1 MVINIINTSRIT
13 KSLGVHNQ
21 LMRQIMKLSYL
32 SAALLFAAPLLQ
44 AKGLDLDLSK
54 TMPSIEK
61 LYLDLHQSPELSYSE
76 KNTGKKIAAKL
87 SNLGFEVTDNVGGY
101 GVVGIYKNG
110 NGPTVMIRTD
120 TDGLPI
126 TEQTNKPYAST
137 VKVIDEHGA
146 NVGVMH
152 GCGHDIHMSSFIG
165 TAEQLIA
172 HKSKW
177 KGTLM
182 MVAQPAEEV
191 GGGAKAMLSEG
202 LFSKYAKPD
211 HIIAL
216 HVSASVPAGK
226 VTMKNEYTMASVDS
240 VDINIKGKG
249 GHGAYPHTTID
260 PVVIA
265 ARTVLALQTITSR
278 ELSPLEPS
286 VITVG
291 SIHGGSKHNVI
302 SDEVKL
308 QLTLRSY
315 NPDVRNAQIAA
326 IKRITRGIAQSAGLE
341 ESDYPAVVVHED
353 ESIPSTYNN
362 PAQTNIVRGAI
373 KNAIGDTNVL
383 ETQAVMA
390 GEDFGLYGRT
400 DENIP
405 ITLFWLGGVNQQ
417 QYAKAIKNNET
428 LPSLH
433 SSKFAPD
440 YKVALPT
447 GIKAMSNAA
456 VALFNK
462 SE

>member
-1 MVINIINTSRIT
+1 
-13 KSLGVHNQ
+13 
-21 LMRQIMKLSYL
+21 MKLTYL
-32 SAALLFAAPLLQ
+32 SAILLLASPLVQ
-44 AKGLDLDLSK
+44 ANGLDLNLSK
-54 TMPSIEK
+54 AMPAIEK
-61 LYLDLHQSPELSYSE
+61 FYLDLHQSPELSYHE
-76 KNTGKKIAAKL
+76 QKTGKKIADRL
-87 SNLGFEVTDNVGGY
+87 TQLGFKVTSNVGGF

-110 NGPTVMIRTD
+110 EGPTVMIRTD

-126 TEQTNKPYAST
+126 IEQTGKSYASK

-146 NVGVMH
+146 KVGVMH

-172 HKSKW
+172 HKKQW
-177 KGTLM
+177 QGTLM

-226 VTMKNEYTMASVDS
+226 VSMKNEYTMASVDS
-240 VDINIKGKG
+240 VDITIKGKG

-315 NPDVRNAQIAA
+315 NPDVRSAQIAA
-326 IKRITRGIAQSAGLE
+326 IKRITAGIAQSAGLN
-341 ESDYPAVVVHED
+341 ESNYPVIYVHED

-362 PAQTNIVRGAI
+362 PAQTDIVRNSI
-373 KNAIGDTNVL
+373 SSAIGDTNVL

-405 ITLFWLGGVNQQ
+405 ITLFWLGGVNQA
-417 QYAKAIKNNET
+417 QYADSIKTGEV

-440 YKVALPT
+440 YKVAIPT

-462 SE
+462 

>member
-1 MVINIINTSRIT
+1 
-13 KSLGVHNQ
+13 
-21 LMRQIMKLSYL
+21 MKLTYL
-32 SAALLFAAPLLQ
+32 SAILLLASPLVQ
-44 AKGLDLDLSK
+44 ANGLDLNLSK
-54 TMPSIEK
+54 AMPAIEK
-61 LYLDLHQSPELSYSE
+61 FYLDLHQSPELSYHE
-76 KNTGKKIAAKL
+76 QKTGKKIADRL
-87 SNLGFEVTDNVGGY
+87 TQLGFKVTSNVGGF

-110 NGPTVMIRTD
+110 EGPTVMIRTD

-126 TEQTNKPYAST
+126 IEQTGKSYASK

-146 NVGVMH
+146 KVGVMH

-172 HKSKW
+172 HKKQW
-177 KGTLM
+177 QGTLM

-202 LFSKYAKPD
+202 LFSKFAKPD

-226 VTMKNEYTMASVDS
+226 VSMKNEYTMASVDS
-240 VDINIKGKG
+240 VDITIIGKG

-315 NPDVRNAQIAA
+315 NPDVRSAQIAA
-326 IKRITRGIAQSAGLE
+326 IKRITAGIAQSAGLD
-341 ESDYPAVVVHED
+341 ESNYPVVYVHED

-362 PAQTNIVRGAI
+362 PAQTDIVRNSIAS
-373 KNAIGDTNVL
+373 AIGDTNVL

-405 ITLFWLGGVNQQ
+405 ITLFWLGGVNQA
-417 QYAKAIKNNET
+417 QYADSIKTGEV

-440 YKVALPT
+440 YKVAIPT

-462 SE
+462 

>member
-1 MVINIINTSRIT
+1 
-13 KSLGVHNQ
+13 
-21 LMRQIMKLSYL
+21 MKLSAI
-32 SAALLFAAPLLQ
+32 SAALLLLSPFAQ
-44 AKGLDLDLSK
+44 ATTLDLNLQK
-54 TMPSIEK
+54 TMPEIEK
-61 LYLDLHQSPELSYSE
+61 LYLDLHQSPELSYHE
-76 KNTGKKIAAKL
+76 KQTGQKLAKKLKQ
-87 SNLGFEVTDNVGGY
+87 LGFTVTDNVGGF

-110 NGPTVMIRTD
+110 DGPTVMIRTD

-126 TEQTNKPYAST
+126 VEQTGKPYASKVT
-137 VKVIDEHGA
+137 VTNDAGA
-146 NVGVMH
+146 TVGVMH

-165 TAEQLIA
+165 TAQQLMT
-172 HKSKW
+172 HKDQW
-177 KGTLM
+177 QGTLM

-191 GGGAKAMLSEG
+191 GGGAKAMLKEG
-202 LFSKYAKPD
+202 LFTKYPTPD
-211 HIIAL
+211 HVIGL

-226 VTMKNEYTMASVDS
+226 VSMKTEYTMASVDS
-240 VDINIKGKG
+240 VDITVKGKG

-265 ARTVLALQTITSR
+265 SRIVLALQTITSR

-315 NPDVRNAQIAA
+315 NPEVRLQQIAA
-326 IKRITRGIAQSAGLE
+326 IKRISKGIALSAGLD
-341 ESDYPAVVVHED
+341 ESLAPEVYVHED

-362 PAQTNIVRGAI
+362 PAQTNVVRSAI
-373 KNAIGDTNVL
+373 ANAIGEDNVL
-383 ETQAVMA
+383 ETEAVMA

-400 DENIP
+400 EQHVP
-405 ITLFWLGGVNQQ
+405 ITLFWLGGVEPS
-417 QYAKAIKNNET
+417 QYDAAMQSGAT

-440 YKVALPT
+440 YKKALPT
-447 GIKAMSNAA
+447 GITAMSNAA

-462 SE
+462 K

>member
-1 MVINIINTSRIT
+1 
-13 KSLGVHNQ
+13 
-21 LMRQIMKLSYL
+21 MKLTYL
-32 SAALLFAAPLLQ
+32 SAILLLASPLVQ
-44 AKGLDLDLSK
+44 ANRLDLNLSK
-54 TMPSIEK
+54 AMPAIEK
-61 LYLDLHQSPELSYSE
+61 FYLDLHQSPELSYHE
-76 KNTGKKIAAKL
+76 QKTGKKIADRL
-87 SNLGFEVTDNVGGY
+87 TQLGFKVTSNVGGF

-110 NGPTVMIRTD
+110 EGPTVMIRTD

-126 TEQTNKPYAST
+126 IEQTGKSYASK

-146 NVGVMH
+146 KVGVMH

-172 HKSKW
+172 HKKQW
-177 KGTLM
+177 QGTLM

-202 LFSKYAKPD
+202 LFSKFAKPD

-226 VTMKNEYTMASVDS
+226 VSMKNEYTMASVDS
-240 VDINIKGKG
+240 VDITIKGKG

-315 NPDVRNAQIAA
+315 NPDVRSAQIAA
-326 IKRITRGIAQSAGLE
+326 IKRITAGIAQSAGLD
-341 ESDYPAVVVHED
+341 ESNYPVVYVHED

-362 PAQTNIVRGAI
+362 PAQTDIVRNSIAS
-373 KNAIGDTNVL
+373 AIGDTNVL

-405 ITLFWLGGVNQQ
+405 ITLFWLGGVNQA
-417 QYAKAIKNNET
+417 QYADSIKTAEV

-440 YKVALPT
+440 YKVAIPT

-462 SE
+462 

>member
-1 MVINIINTSRIT
+1 
-13 KSLGVHNQ
+13 
-21 LMRQIMKLSYL
+21 MKFHKVY
-32 SAALLFAAPLLQ
+32 AALLFISPLTGATTLE
-44 AKGLDLDLSK
+44 LDLDK
-54 TMPSIEK
+54 TMPAIEK
-61 LYLDLHQSPELSYSE
+61 LYLDLHQSPELSYHE
-76 KNTGKKIAAKL
+76 KQTGLKITNKL
-87 SNLGFEVTDNVGGY
+87 KQLGFKVTNNVGGF
-101 GVVGIYKNG
+101 GVVGVYENG

-126 TEQTNKPYAST
+126 TEQTGKSYASKIT
-137 VKVIDEHGA
+137 VVNDGGA

-165 TAEQLIA
+165 TAQQLVM
-172 HKSKW
+172 HKESW
-177 KGTLM
+177 QGTLM

-191 GGGAKAMLSEG
+191 GGGAKAMLKEG
-202 LFSKYAKPD
+202 LFSKFPTPD
-211 HIIAL
+211 HVIAL

-226 VTMKNEYTMASVDS
+226 VSMKNEYTMASVDS
-240 VDINIKGKG
+240 VDITVKGKG

-265 ARTVLALQTITSR
+265 SRIVLALQTITSR

-302 SDEVKL
+302 SDQVKL

-315 NPDVRNAQIAA
+315 NPEVRLQQIAA
-326 IKRITRGIAQSAGLE
+326 IKRISQGIALSAGLDK
-341 ESDYPAVVVHED
+341 SLMPQVYVHED

-362 PAQTNIVRGAI
+362 PEQTNIVR
-373 KNAIGDTNVL
+373 NAISSAIGKGNVL
-383 ETQAVMA
+383 ETEAVMA

-400 DENIP
+400 EQNIP
-405 ITLFWLGGVNQQ
+405 ITLFWLGGVEQA
-417 QYAKAIKNNET
+417 QYAAAQKSGET

-456 VALFNK
+456 VALFNN
-462 SE
+462 

>member
-1 MVINIINTSRIT
+1 
-13 KSLGVHNQ
+13 
-21 LMRQIMKLSYL
+21 MKLTYL
-32 SAALLFAAPLLQ
+32 SAILLLASPLVQ
-44 AKGLDLDLSK
+44 ANGLDLNLSK
-54 TMPSIEK
+54 AMPAIEK
-61 LYLDLHQSPELSYSE
+61 FYLDLHQSPELSYHE
-76 KNTGKKIAAKL
+76 QKTGKKIADRL
-87 SNLGFEVTDNVGGY
+87 TQLGFKVTSNVGGF

-110 NGPTVMIRTD
+110 EGPTVMIRTD

-126 TEQTNKPYAST
+126 IEQTGKSYASK

-146 NVGVMH
+146 KVGVMH

-172 HKSKW
+172 HKKQW
-177 KGTLM
+177 QGTLM

-226 VTMKNEYTMASVDS
+226 VSMKNEYTMASVDS
-240 VDINIKGKG
+240 IDITIKGKG

-315 NPDVRNAQIAA
+315 NPDVRSAQIAA
-326 IKRITRGIAQSAGLE
+326 IKRITAGIAQSAGLN
-341 ESDYPAVVVHED
+341 ESNYPVIYVHED

-362 PAQTNIVRGAI
+362 PAQTDIVRNSIAS
-373 KNAIGDTNVL
+373 AIGDTNVL

-405 ITLFWLGGVNQQ
+405 ITLFWLGGVNQA
-417 QYAKAIKNNET
+417 QYADSIKTGEV

-440 YKVALPT
+440 YKVAIPT

-462 SE
+462 

>member
-1 MVINIINTSRIT
+1 
-13 KSLGVHNQ
+13 
-21 LMRQIMKLSYL
+21 MKLTYL
-32 SAALLFAAPLLQ
+32 SAILLLASPLVQ
-44 AKGLDLDLSK
+44 ANGLDLNLSK
-54 TMPSIEK
+54 AMPAIEK
-61 LYLDLHQSPELSYSE
+61 FYLDLHQSPELSYHE
-76 KNTGKKIAAKL
+76 QKTGKKIADRL
-87 SNLGFEVTDNVGGY
+87 TQLGFKVTSNVGGF

-110 NGPTVMIRTD
+110 EGPTVMIRTD

-126 TEQTNKPYAST
+126 IEQTGKSYASK

-146 NVGVMH
+146 KVGVMH

-172 HKSKW
+172 HKKQW
-177 KGTLM
+177 QGTLM

-226 VTMKNEYTMASVDS
+226 VSMKNEYTMASVDS
-240 VDINIKGKG
+240 VDITIKGKG

-315 NPDVRNAQIAA
+315 NPDVRSAQIAA
-326 IKRITRGIAQSAGLE
+326 IKRITAGIAQSAGLN
-341 ESDYPAVVVHED
+341 ESNYPVIYVHED

-362 PAQTNIVRGAI
+362 PAQTDIVRNSIAS
-373 KNAIGDTNVL
+373 AIGDTNVL

-405 ITLFWLGGVNQQ
+405 ITLFWLGGVNQA
-417 QYAKAIKNNET
+417 QYADSIKTAEV

-440 YKVALPT
+440 YKVAIPT

-462 SE
+462 

>member
-1 MVINIINTSRIT
+1 
-13 KSLGVHNQ
+13 
-21 LMRQIMKLSYL
+21 MKLTYL
-32 SAALLFAAPLLQ
+32 SAILLLASPLVQ
-44 AKGLDLDLSK
+44 ANGLDLNLSK
-54 TMPSIEK
+54 AMPAIEK
-61 LYLDLHQSPELSYSE
+61 FYLDLHQSPELSYHE
-76 KNTGKKIAAKL
+76 QKTGKKIADRL
-87 SNLGFEVTDNVGGY
+87 TQLGFKVTSNVGGF

-110 NGPTVMIRTD
+110 EGPTVMIRTD

-126 TEQTNKPYAST
+126 IEQTGKSYASK

-146 NVGVMH
+146 KVGVMH

-172 HKSKW
+172 HKKQW
-177 KGTLM
+177 QGTLM

-226 VTMKNEYTMASVDS
+226 VSMKNEYTMASVDS
-240 VDINIKGKG
+240 VDITIKGKG

-315 NPDVRNAQIAA
+315 NPDVRSAQIAA
-326 IKRITRGIAQSAGLE
+326 IKRITAGIAQSAGLN
-341 ESDYPAVVVHED
+341 ESNYPVIYVHED

-362 PAQTNIVRGAI
+362 PAQTDIVRNSIAS
-373 KNAIGDTNVL
+373 AIGDTNVL

-390 GEDFGLYGRT
+390 GEDCGLYGRS

-405 ITLFWLGGVNQQ
+405 ITLFWLGGVNQA
-417 QYAKAIKNNET
+417 QYADSIKTGEV

-440 YKVALPT
+440 YKVAIPT

-462 SE
+462 

>member
-1 MVINIINTSRIT
+1 
-13 KSLGVHNQ
+13 
-21 LMRQIMKLSYL
+21 MKLTYL
-32 SAALLFAAPLLQ
+32 SAILLLASPLVQ
-44 AKGLDLDLSK
+44 ANGLDLNLSK
-54 TMPSIEK
+54 AMPAIEK
-61 LYLDLHQSPELSYSE
+61 FYLDLHQSPELSYHE
-76 KNTGKKIAAKL
+76 QKTGKKIADRL
-87 SNLGFEVTDNVGGY
+87 TQLGFKVTSNVGGF

-110 NGPTVMIRTD
+110 EGPTVMIRTD

-126 TEQTNKPYAST
+126 IEQTGKSYASK

-146 NVGVMH
+146 KVGVMH

-172 HKSKW
+172 HKKQW
-177 KGTLM
+177 QGTLM

-226 VTMKNEYTMASVDS
+226 VSMKNEYTMASVDS
-240 VDINIKGKG
+240 VDITIKGKG

-315 NPDVRNAQIAA
+315 NPDVRSAQIAA
-326 IKRITRGIAQSAGLE
+326 IKRITAGIAQSAGLN
-341 ESDYPAVVVHED
+341 ESNYPVIYVHED

-362 PAQTNIVRGAI
+362 PAQTDIVRNSIAS
-373 KNAIGDTNVL
+373 AIGDTNVL

-405 ITLFWLGGVNQQ
+405 ITLFWLGGVNQA
-417 QYAKAIKNNET
+417 QYADSIKTGEV

-440 YKVALPT
+440 YKVAIPT

-462 SE
+462 

>member
-1 MVINIINTSRIT
+1 
-13 KSLGVHNQ
+13 
-21 LMRQIMKLSYL
+21 MKLTYL
-32 SAALLFAAPLLQ
+32 SAILLLASPLVQ
-44 AKGLDLDLSK
+44 ANGLDLNLSK
-54 TMPSIEK
+54 AMPAIEK
-61 LYLDLHQSPELSYSE
+61 FYLDLHQSPELSYHE
-76 KNTGKKIAAKL
+76 QETGKKIADRL
-87 SNLGFEVTDNVGGY
+87 TQLGFKVTSNVGGF

-110 NGPTVMIRTD
+110 EGPTVMIRTD

-126 TEQTNKPYAST
+126 IEQTGKSYASK
-137 VKVIDEHGA
+137 VKVTDEHGA
-146 NVGVMH
+146 KVGVMH

-165 TAEQLIA
+165 TSEQLIT
-172 HKSKW
+172 HKKQW
-177 KGTLM
+177 QGTLM

-226 VTMKNEYTMASVDS
+226 VSMKNEYTMASVDS
-240 VDINIKGKG
+240 VDITIKGKG

-265 ARTVLALQTITSR
+265 SRTVLALQTITSR

-315 NPDVRNAQIAA
+315 NPDVRSAQIAA
-326 IKRITRGIAQSAGLE
+326 IKRITAGIAQSAGLD
-341 ESDYPAVVVHED
+341 ESNYPVVYVHED

-362 PAQTNIVRGAI
+362 PAQTDIVRNSIAS
-373 KNAIGDTNVL
+373 AIGDTNVL

-400 DENIP
+400 NENIP
-405 ITLFWLGGVNQQ
+405 ITLFWLGGVNQA
-417 QYAKAIKNNET
+417 QYADSIKTGEV

-440 YKVALPT
+440 YKVAIPT

-462 SE
+462 

>member
-1 MVINIINTSRIT
+1 
-13 KSLGVHNQ
+13 
-21 LMRQIMKLSYL
+21 MKLTYL
-32 SAALLFAAPLLQ
+32 SAILLLASPLVQ
-44 AKGLDLDLSK
+44 ANGLDLNLSK
-54 TMPSIEK
+54 AMPAIEK
-61 LYLDLHQSPELSYSE
+61 FYLDLHQSPELSYHE
-76 KNTGKKIAAKL
+76 QKTGKKIADRL
-87 SNLGFEVTDNVGGY
+87 TQLGFKVTSNVGGF

-110 NGPTVMIRTD
+110 EGPTVMIRTD

-126 TEQTNKPYAST
+126 IEQTGKSYASK
-137 VKVIDEHGA
+137 VKVIDEHGVK
-146 NVGVMH
+146 VGVMH

-172 HKSKW
+172 HKKQW
-177 KGTLM
+177 QGTLM

-226 VTMKNEYTMASVDS
+226 VSMKNEYTMASVDS
-240 VDINIKGKG
+240 VDITIKGKG

-315 NPDVRNAQIAA
+315 NPDVRSAQIAA
-326 IKRITRGIAQSAGLE
+326 IKRITAGIAQSAGLN
-341 ESDYPAVVVHED
+341 ESNYPVIYVHED

-362 PAQTNIVRGAI
+362 PAQTDIVRNSIAS
-373 KNAIGDTNVL
+373 AIGDTNVL

-405 ITLFWLGGVNQQ
+405 ITLFWLGGVNQA
-417 QYAKAIKNNET
+417 QYADSIKTGEV

-440 YKVALPT
+440 YKVAIPT

-462 SE
+462 

>member
-1 MVINIINTSRIT
+1 
-13 KSLGVHNQ
+13 
-21 LMRQIMKLSYL
+21 MKLTYL
-32 SAALLFAAPLLQ
+32 SAILLLASPLVQ
-44 AKGLDLDLSK
+44 ANGLDLNLSK
-54 TMPSIEK
+54 TMPAIEK
-61 LYLDLHQSPELSYSE
+61 FYLDLHQSPELSYHE
-76 KNTGKKIAAKL
+76 QETGNKIADKL
-87 SNLGFEVTDNVGGY
+87 TQLGFKVTSNVGGF

-126 TEQTNKPYAST
+126 IEQTGKSYASK

-146 NVGVMH
+146 KVGVMH

-165 TAEQLIA
+165 TAEQLIV
-172 HKSKW
+172 HKDQW

-191 GGGAKAMLSEG
+191 GGGAKAMLGEG
-202 LFSKYAKPD
+202 LFSKYEKPD

-226 VTMKNEYTMASVDS
+226 VSMKNEYTMASVDS
-240 VDINIKGKG
+240 VDITIKGKG

-260 PVVIA
+260 PVIIA

-315 NPDVRNAQIAA
+315 NPNVRSAQIAA
-326 IKRITRGIAQSAGLE
+326 IKRITAGIAQSAGLN
-341 ESDYPAVVVHED
+341 ESNYPVVYVHED

-362 PAQTNIVRGAI
+362 PAQTDIVRNSIAS
-373 KNAIGDTNVL
+373 AIGDTNVL

-405 ITLFWLGGVNQQ
+405 ITLFWLGGVNQA
-417 QYAKAIKNNET
+417 QYADSIKTGEVP
-428 LPSLH
+428 PSLH

-440 YKVALPT
+440 YKVAIPT

-462 SE
+462 

>member
-1 MVINIINTSRIT
+1 
-13 KSLGVHNQ
+13 
-21 LMRQIMKLSYL
+21 MKLTYL
-32 SAALLFAAPLLQ
+32 SAILLLASPLVQ
-44 AKGLDLDLSK
+44 ANGLDLNLSK
-54 TMPSIEK
+54 AMPAIEK
-61 LYLDLHQSPELSYSE
+61 FYLDLHQSPELSYHE
-76 KNTGKKIAAKL
+76 QKTGKKIADRL
-87 SNLGFEVTDNVGGY
+87 TQLGFKVTSNVGGF

-110 NGPTVMIRTD
+110 EGPTVMIRTD

-126 TEQTNKPYAST
+126 IEQTGKSYASK

-146 NVGVMH
+146 KVGVMH

-172 HKSKW
+172 HKKQW
-177 KGTLM
+177 QGTLM

-202 LFSKYAKPD
+202 LFSKFAKPD

-226 VTMKNEYTMASVDS
+226 VSMKNEYTMASVDS
-240 VDINIKGKG
+240 VDITIKGKG

-315 NPDVRNAQIAA
+315 NPDVRSAQIAA
-326 IKRITRGIAQSAGLE
+326 IKRITAGIAQSAGLN
-341 ESDYPAVVVHED
+341 ESNYPVIYVHED

-362 PAQTNIVRGAI
+362 PAQTDIVRNSIAS
-373 KNAIGDTNVL
+373 AIGDTNVL

-405 ITLFWLGGVNQQ
+405 ITLFWLGGVNQA
-417 QYAKAIKNNET
+417 QYADSIKTGEV

-440 YKVALPT
+440 YKVAIPT

-462 SE
+462 

>member
-1 MVINIINTSRIT
+1 
-13 KSLGVHNQ
+13 
-21 LMRQIMKLSYL
+21 MKLTYL
-32 SAALLFAAPLLQ
+32 SAILLLASPLVQ
-44 AKGLDLDLSK
+44 ANGLDLNLSK
-54 TMPSIEK
+54 AMPAIEK
-61 LYLDLHQSPELSYSE
+61 FYLDLHQSPELSYHE
-76 KNTGKKIAAKL
+76 QKTGKKVADRL
-87 SNLGFEVTDNVGGY
+87 TQLGFKVTSNVGGF

-110 NGPTVMIRTD
+110 EGSTVMIRTD

-126 TEQTNKPYAST
+126 IEQTGKSYASK

-146 NVGVMH
+146 KVGVMH

-172 HKSKW
+172 HKKQW
-177 KGTLM
+177 QGTLM

-226 VTMKNEYTMASVDS
+226 VSMKNEYTMASVDS
-240 VDINIKGKG
+240 VDITIKGKG

-315 NPDVRNAQIAA
+315 NPDVRSAQIAA
-326 IKRITRGIAQSAGLE
+326 IKRITAGIAQSAGLN
-341 ESDYPAVVVHED
+341 ESNYPVIYVHED

-362 PAQTNIVRGAI
+362 PAQTDIVRNSIAS
-373 KNAIGDTNVL
+373 AIGDTNVL

-405 ITLFWLGGVNQQ
+405 ITLFWLGGVNQA
-417 QYAKAIKNNET
+417 QYADSIKTGEV

-440 YKVALPT
+440 YKVAIPT

-462 SE
+462 

>member
-1 MVINIINTSRIT
+1 
-13 KSLGVHNQ
+13 
-21 LMRQIMKLSYL
+21 MKLTYL
-32 SAALLFAAPLLQ
+32 SAILLLASPFVQ
-44 AKGLDLDLSK
+44 ANGLDLNLSK
-54 TMPSIEK
+54 TMPAIEK
-61 LYLDLHQSPELSYSE
+61 FYLDLHQSPELSYHE
-76 KNTGKKIAAKL
+76 QETGNKIADKL
-87 SNLGFEVTDNVGGY
+87 TQLGFKVTSNVGGF

-110 NGPTVMIRTD
+110 EGPTVMIRTD

-126 TEQTNKPYAST
+126 IEQTGKSYASK

-146 NVGVMH
+146 KVGVMH

-165 TAEQLIA
+165 TAEQLIV
-172 HKSKW
+172 HKNQW

-226 VTMKNEYTMASVDS
+226 VSMKNEYTMASVDS
-240 VDINIKGKG
+240 VDITIEGKG

-315 NPDVRNAQIAA
+315 NPNVRSAQIAA
-326 IKRITRGIAQSAGLE
+326 IKRITAGIAQSAGLN
-341 ESDYPAVVVHED
+341 ESNYPVVYVHED

-362 PAQTNIVRGAI
+362 PAQTDIVRNSIAS
-373 KNAIGDTNVL
+373 AIGDTNVL

-405 ITLFWLGGVNQQ
+405 ITLFWLGGVNQA
-417 QYAKAIKNNET
+417 QYADSIKTGEV

-440 YKVALPT
+440 YKVAIPT

-462 SE
+462 

>member
-1 MVINIINTSRIT
+1 
-13 KSLGVHNQ
+13 
-21 LMRQIMKLSYL
+21 MKLTYL
-32 SAALLFAAPLLQ
+32 SAILLLASPLVQ
-44 AKGLDLDLSK
+44 ANGLDLNLSK
-54 TMPSIEK
+54 AMPAIEK
-61 LYLDLHQSPELSYSE
+61 FYLDLHQSPELSYHE
-76 KNTGKKIAAKL
+76 QKTGKKIADRL
-87 SNLGFEVTDNVGGY
+87 TQLGFKVTSNVGGF

-110 NGPTVMIRTD
+110 EGPTVMIRTD

-126 TEQTNKPYAST
+126 IEQTGKSYASK

-146 NVGVMH
+146 KAGVMH

-172 HKSKW
+172 HKKQW
-177 KGTLM
+177 QGTLM

-202 LFSKYAKPD
+202 LFSKFAKPD

-226 VTMKNEYTMASVDS
+226 VSMKNEYTMASVDS
-240 VDINIKGKG
+240 VDITIKGKG

-315 NPDVRNAQIAA
+315 NPDVRSAQIAA
-326 IKRITRGIAQSAGLE
+326 IKRITAGIAQSAGLN
-341 ESDYPAVVVHED
+341 ESNYPVIYVHED

-362 PAQTNIVRGAI
+362 PAQTDIVRNSIAS
-373 KNAIGDTNVL
+373 AIGDTNVL

-405 ITLFWLGGVNQQ
+405 ITLFWLGGVNQA
-417 QYAKAIKNNET
+417 QYADSIKTGEV

-440 YKVALPT
+440 YKVAIPT

-462 SE
+462 

>member
-1 MVINIINTSRIT
+1 
-13 KSLGVHNQ
+13 
-21 LMRQIMKLSYL
+21 MKLTYL
-32 SAALLFAAPLLQ
+32 SAILLLASPLVQ
-44 AKGLDLDLSK
+44 ANGLDLNLSK
-54 TMPSIEK
+54 AMPAIEK
-61 LYLDLHQSPELSYSE
+61 FYLDLHQSPELSYHE
-76 KNTGKKIAAKL
+76 QKTGKKIADRL
-87 SNLGFEVTDNVGGY
+87 TQLGFKVTSNVGGF

-110 NGPTVMIRTD
+110 EGPTVMIRTD

-126 TEQTNKPYAST
+126 IEQTGKSYASK

-146 NVGVMH
+146 KVGVMH

-172 HKSKW
+172 HKKQW
-177 KGTLM
+177 QGTLM

-226 VTMKNEYTMASVDS
+226 VSMKNEYTMASVDS
-240 VDINIKGKG
+240 VDITIKGKG

-315 NPDVRNAQIAA
+315 NPNVRSAQIAA
-326 IKRITRGIAQSAGLE
+326 IKRITTGIAQSAGLD
-341 ESDYPAVVVHED
+341 ESNYPVVYVHED

-362 PAQTNIVRGAI
+362 PAQTDIVRNSIAS
-373 KNAIGDTNVL
+373 AIGDTNVL

-405 ITLFWLGGVNQQ
+405 ITLFWLGGVNQA
-417 QYAKAIKNNET
+417 QYADSIKTGEV

-440 YKVALPT
+440 YKVAIPT

-462 SE
+462 

>member
-1 MVINIINTSRIT
+1 
-13 KSLGVHNQ
+13 
-21 LMRQIMKLSYL
+21 MKLSTI
-32 SAALLFAAPLLQ
+32 SAALLLLSPFAQ
-44 AKGLDLDLSK
+44 AITLDLNLQK
-54 TMPSIEK
+54 TMPEIEK
-61 LYLDLHQSPELSYSE
+61 LYLDLHQSPELSYHE
-76 KNTGKKIAAKL
+76 KQTGQKLAKKLKQ
-87 SNLGFEVTDNVGGY
+87 LGFTVTDNVGGF

-110 NGPTVMIRTD
+110 DGPTVMIRTD

-126 TEQTNKPYAST
+126 VEQTGKPYASKVT
-137 VKVIDEHGA
+137 VTNDAGA
-146 NVGVMH
+146 TVGVMH

-165 TAEQLIA
+165 TAQQLMTHKEQ
-172 HKSKW
+172 W
-177 KGTLM
+177 QGTLM

-191 GGGAKAMLSEG
+191 GGGAKAMLKEG
-202 LFSKYAKPD
+202 LFTKYPTPD
-211 HIIAL
+211 HVIGL

-226 VTMKNEYTMASVDS
+226 VSMKTEYTMASVDS
-240 VDINIKGKG
+240 VDITVKGKG

-265 ARTVLALQTITSR
+265 SRIVLALQTITSR

-315 NPDVRNAQIAA
+315 NPEVRLQQIAA
-326 IKRITRGIAQSAGLE
+326 IKRISKGIALSAGLDKSLAPE
-341 ESDYPAVVVHED
+341 VYVHED

-362 PAQTNIVRGAI
+362 PTQTNLVRSAI
-373 KNAIGDTNVL
+373 ANAIGEDNVL
-383 ETQAVMA
+383 ETEAVMA

-400 DENIP
+400 EQNVP
-405 ITLFWLGGVNQQ
+405 ITLFWLGGVEPS
-417 QYAKAIKNNET
+417 QYDAAMQSGAT

-440 YKVALPT
+440 YKKALPT
-447 GIKAMSNAA
+447 GITAMSNAA

-462 SE
+462 K

>member
-1 MVINIINTSRIT
+1 
-13 KSLGVHNQ
+13 
-21 LMRQIMKLSYL
+21 MKLTYL
-32 SAALLFAAPLLQ
+32 SAILLLASPLVQ
-44 AKGLDLDLSK
+44 ANGLDLNLSK
-54 TMPSIEK
+54 AMPAIEK
-61 LYLDLHQSPELSYSE
+61 FYLDLHQSPELSYHE
-76 KNTGKKIAAKL
+76 QETGKKIADRL
-87 SNLGFEVTDNVGGY
+87 TQLGFKVTSNVGGF

-110 NGPTVMIRTD
+110 EGPTVMIRTD

-126 TEQTNKPYAST
+126 IEQTGKSYASK
-137 VKVIDEHGA
+137 VKVTDEHGA
-146 NVGVMH
+146 KVGVMH

-165 TAEQLIA
+165 TAEQLIT
-172 HKSKW
+172 HKKQW
-177 KGTLM
+177 QGTLM
-182 MVAQPAEEV
+182 MIAQPAEEV

-226 VTMKNEYTMASVDS
+226 ISMKNEYTMASVDS
-240 VDINIKGKG
+240 VDITIKGKG

-265 ARTVLALQTITSR
+265 SRTVLALQTITSR

-315 NPDVRNAQIAA
+315 NPDVRSAQIAA
-326 IKRITRGIAQSAGLE
+326 IKRITAGIAQSAGLD
-341 ESDYPAVVVHED
+341 ESNYPVVYVHED

-362 PAQTNIVRGAI
+362 PAQTDIVRNSIAS
-373 KNAIGDTNVL
+373 AIGDTNVL

-405 ITLFWLGGVNQQ
+405 ITLFWLGGVNQA
-417 QYAKAIKNNET
+417 QYADSIKTGEV

-440 YKVALPT
+440 YKVAIPT

-462 SE
+462 

>member
-1 MVINIINTSRIT
+1 
-13 KSLGVHNQ
+13 
-21 LMRQIMKLSYL
+21 MKLSAI
-32 SAALLFAAPLLQ
+32 SAALLLLSPFAQ
-44 AKGLDLDLSK
+44 ATTLDLNLQK
-54 TMPSIEK
+54 TMPKIEK
-61 LYLDLHQSPELSYSE
+61 LYLDLHQSPELSYHE
-76 KNTGKKIAAKL
+76 KETGQKLAKQL
-87 SNLGFEVTDNVGGY
+87 KQLGFTVTDNVGGY
-101 GVVGIYKNG
+101 GVVGVFKNG
-110 NGPTVMIRTD
+110 DGPTVMIRTD

-126 TEQTNKPYAST
+126 VEQTGKPYASKVT
-137 VKVIDEHGA
+137 VTNDAGA
-146 NVGVMH
+146 TVGVMH

-165 TAEQLIA
+165 TAQQLMT
-172 HKSKW
+172 HKDQW
-177 KGTLM
+177 QGTLM

-191 GGGAKAMLSEG
+191 GGGAKAMLKEG
-202 LFSKYAKPD
+202 LFTKYPTPD
-211 HIIAL
+211 HVIGL

-226 VTMKNEYTMASVDS
+226 VSMKTEYTMASVDS
-240 VDINIKGKG
+240 VDITVKGKG

-265 ARTVLALQTITSR
+265 SRIVLALQTITSR

-315 NPDVRNAQIAA
+315 NPEVRLQQIAA
-326 IKRITRGIAQSAGLE
+326 IKRISKGIALSAGLD
-341 ESDYPAVVVHED
+341 ESLAPEVYVHED

-362 PAQTNIVRGAI
+362 PAQTNLVRSAI
-373 KNAIGDTNVL
+373 ANAIGEDNVL
-383 ETQAVMA
+383 ETEAVMA

-400 DENIP
+400 EQHVP
-405 ITLFWLGGVNQQ
+405 ITLFWLGGVEPS
-417 QYAKAIKNNET
+417 QYDAAMQSGAT

-440 YKVALPT
+440 YKKALPT
-447 GIKAMSNAA
+447 GITAMSNAA

-462 SE
+462 K

>member
-1 MVINIINTSRIT
+1 MKLTYLGTALLLASPLLAA
-13 KSLGVHNQ
+13 KSL
-21 LMRQIMKLSYL
+21 
-32 SAALLFAAPLLQ
+32 
-44 AKGLDLDLSK
+44 DLNLHSS
-54 TMPSIEK
+54 MPAIESF
-61 LYLDLHQSPELSYSE
+61 YLDLHQSPELSYHE
-76 KNTGKKIAAKL
+76 QQTAKKIAAQLNK
-87 SNLGFEVTDNVGGY
+87 LGFEVTSNVGGF

-110 NGPTVMIRTD
+110 DGPTVMIRTD
-120 TDGLPI
+120 TDALPI
-126 TEQTNKPYAST
+126 TEQTGKAYASKVT
-137 VKVIDEHGA
+137 VIDEHGA
-146 NVGVMH
+146 KVGVMH

-172 HKSKW
+172 QKNAW
-177 KGTLM
+177 QGTLM

-191 GGGAKAMLSEG
+191 GGGAKAMLKEG

-226 VTMKNEYTMASVDS
+226 VAMKNEYTMASVDS
-240 VDINIKGKG
+240 VDITIKGKG

-260 PVVIA
+260 PVIIA

-308 QLTLRSY
+308 QLTLGSY
-315 NPDVRNAQIAA
+315 NPDIRNAQIAA
-326 IKRITRGIAQSAGLE
+326 IKRITAGIAQSAGLE
-341 ESDYPAVVVHED
+341 EALYPKVQVHED

-362 PAQTNIVRGAI
+362 PAQTNLVRQSIAS
-373 KNAIGDTNVL
+373 AIGDENVL
-383 ETQAVMA
+383 ETLPVMA

-405 ITLFWLGGVNQQ
+405 ITLFWLGGVNQAK
-417 QYAKAIKNNET
+417 YASAIKAGKT

-456 VALFNK
+456 VTLFNQ
-462 SE
+462 

>member
-1 MVINIINTSRIT
+1 
-13 KSLGVHNQ
+13 
-21 LMRQIMKLSYL
+21 MKLTYL
-32 SAALLFAAPLLQ
+32 SAILLLASPLVQ
-44 AKGLDLDLSK
+44 ANGLDLNLSK
-54 TMPSIEK
+54 AMPAIEK
-61 LYLDLHQSPELSYSE
+61 FYLDLHQSPELSYHE
-76 KNTGKKIAAKL
+76 QKTGKKIADRL
-87 SNLGFEVTDNVGGY
+87 TQLGFKVTSNVGGF

-110 NGPTVMIRTD
+110 EGPTVMIRTD

-126 TEQTNKPYAST
+126 IEQTGKSYASK

-146 NVGVMH
+146 KVGVMH

-172 HKSKW
+172 HKKQW
-177 KGTLM
+177 QGTLM

-202 LFSKYAKPD
+202 LFSKFAKPD

-226 VTMKNEYTMASVDS
+226 VSMKNEYTMASVDS
-240 VDINIKGKG
+240 VDITIKGKG

-315 NPDVRNAQIAA
+315 NPDVRSAQIAA
-326 IKRITRGIAQSAGLE
+326 IKRITAGIAQSAGLD
-341 ESDYPAVVVHED
+341 ESNYPVVYVHED

-362 PAQTNIVRGAI
+362 PAQTDIVRNSIAS
-373 KNAIGDTNVL
+373 AIGDTNVL

-405 ITLFWLGGVNQQ
+405 ITLFWLGGVNQA
-417 QYAKAIKNNET
+417 QYADSIKTAEV

-440 YKVALPT
+440 YKVAIPT

-462 SE
+462 

>member
-1 MVINIINTSRIT
+1 
-13 KSLGVHNQ
+13 
-21 LMRQIMKLSYL
+21 MKLTYL
-32 SAALLFAAPLLQ
+32 SAILLLASPLVQ
-44 AKGLDLDLSK
+44 ANGLDLNLSK
-54 TMPSIEK
+54 AMPAIEK
-61 LYLDLHQSPELSYSE
+61 FYLDLHQSPELSYHE
-76 KNTGKKIAAKL
+76 QETGKKIADRL
-87 SNLGFEVTDNVGGY
+87 TQLGFKVTSNVGGF

-110 NGPTVMIRTD
+110 EGPTVMIRTD

-126 TEQTNKPYAST
+126 IEQTGKSYASK

-146 NVGVMH
+146 KVGVMH

-172 HKSKW
+172 HKKQW
-177 KGTLM
+177 QGTLM

-202 LFSKYAKPD
+202 LFSKFAKPD

-226 VTMKNEYTMASVDS
+226 VSMKNEYTMASVDS
-240 VDINIKGKG
+240 VDITIKGKG

-315 NPDVRNAQIAA
+315 NPDVRSAQIAA
-326 IKRITRGIAQSAGLE
+326 IKRITAGIAQSAGLN
-341 ESDYPAVVVHED
+341 ESNYPVIYVHED

-362 PAQTNIVRGAI
+362 PAQTDIVRNSIAS
-373 KNAIGDTNVL
+373 AIGDTNVL

-405 ITLFWLGGVNQQ
+405 ITLFWLGGVNQA
-417 QYAKAIKNNET
+417 QYADSIKTAEV

-440 YKVALPT
+440 YKVAIPT

-462 SE
+462 

>member
-1 MVINIINTSRIT
+1 
-13 KSLGVHNQ
+13 
-21 LMRQIMKLSYL
+21 MKLTYL
-32 SAALLFAAPLLQ
+32 SAILLLASPLVQ
-44 AKGLDLDLSK
+44 ANGLDLNLSK
-54 TMPSIEK
+54 AMPAIEK
-61 LYLDLHQSPELSYSE
+61 FYLDLHQSPELSYHE
-76 KNTGKKIAAKL
+76 QKTGKKIADRL
-87 SNLGFEVTDNVGGY
+87 TQLGFKVTSNVGGF

-110 NGPTVMIRTD
+110 EGPTVMIRTD

-126 TEQTNKPYAST
+126 IEQTGKSYASK

-146 NVGVMH
+146 KVGVMH

-172 HKSKW
+172 HKKQW
-177 KGTLM
+177 QGTLM

-202 LFSKYAKPD
+202 LFSKFAKPD

-216 HVSASVPAGK
+216 HVSATVPAGK
-226 VTMKNEYTMASVDS
+226 VSMKNEYTMASVDS
-240 VDINIKGKG
+240 VDITIKGKG

-315 NPDVRNAQIAA
+315 NPDVRSAQIAA
-326 IKRITRGIAQSAGLE
+326 IKRITAGIAQSAGLD
-341 ESDYPAVVVHED
+341 ESNYPVVYVHED

-362 PAQTNIVRGAI
+362 PAQTDIVRNSIAS
-373 KNAIGDTNVL
+373 AIGDTNVL

-405 ITLFWLGGVNQQ
+405 ITLFWLGGVNQA
-417 QYAKAIKNNET
+417 QYADSIKTAEV

-440 YKVALPT
+440 YKVAIPT

-462 SE
+462 

>member
-1 MVINIINTSRIT
+1 
-13 KSLGVHNQ
+13 
-21 LMRQIMKLSYL
+21 MKLTYL
-32 SAALLFAAPLLQ
+32 SAILLLASPLVQ
-44 AKGLDLDLSK
+44 ANGLDLNLSK
-54 TMPSIEK
+54 AMPAIEK
-61 LYLDLHQSPELSYSE
+61 FYLDLHQSPELSYHE
-76 KNTGKKIAAKL
+76 QKTGKKIADRL
-87 SNLGFEVTDNVGGY
+87 TQLGFKVTSNVGGF

-110 NGPTVMIRTD
+110 EGPTVMIRTD

-126 TEQTNKPYAST
+126 IEQTGKSYASK

-146 NVGVMH
+146 KVGVMH

-172 HKSKW
+172 HKKQW
-177 KGTLM
+177 QGTLM

-226 VTMKNEYTMASVDS
+226 VSMKNEYTMASVDS
-240 VDINIKGKG
+240 VDITIKGKG

-315 NPDVRNAQIAA
+315 NPDVRSAQIAA
-326 IKRITRGIAQSAGLE
+326 IKRITAGIAQSAGLN
-341 ESDYPAVVVHED
+341 ESNYPVIYVHED
-353 ESIPSTYNN
+353 THVLCNWLTCRYRCIMYY
-362 PAQTNIVRGAI
+362 VR
-373 KNAIGDTNVL
+373 
-383 ETQAVMA
+383 M
-390 GEDFGLYGRT
+390 
-400 DENIP
+400 
-405 ITLFWLGGVNQQ
+405 
-417 QYAKAIKNNET
+417 
-428 LPSLH
+428 
-433 SSKFAPD
+433 
-440 YKVALPT
+440 
-447 GIKAMSNAA
+447 
-456 VALFNK
+456 
-462 SE
+462 

>member
-1 MVINIINTSRIT
+1 
-13 KSLGVHNQ
+13 
-21 LMRQIMKLSYL
+21 MKLSAI
-32 SAALLFAAPLLQ
+32 SAALLLLSPFAQ
-44 AKGLDLDLSK
+44 ATTLDLNLQK
-54 TMPSIEK
+54 TMPEIEK
-61 LYLDLHQSPELSYSE
+61 LYLDLHQSPELSYHE
-76 KNTGKKIAAKL
+76 KQTGQKLAKQL
-87 SNLGFEVTDNVGGY
+87 KQLGFTVTDNVGGY

-110 NGPTVMIRTD
+110 DGPTVMIRTD

-126 TEQTNKPYAST
+126 VEQTGKPYAS
-137 VKVIDEHGA
+137 KVTITNDAGA
-146 NVGVMH
+146 TVGVMH

-165 TAEQLIA
+165 TAQQLMT
-172 HKSKW
+172 HKDQW
-177 KGTLM
+177 QGTLM

-191 GGGAKAMLSEG
+191 GGGAKAMLKEG
-202 LFSKYAKPD
+202 LFTKYPTPD
-211 HIIAL
+211 HVIGL

-226 VTMKNEYTMASVDS
+226 VSMKTEYTMASVDS
-240 VDINIKGKG
+240 VDITVKGKG

-265 ARTVLALQTITSR
+265 SRIVLALQTITSR

-315 NPDVRNAQIAA
+315 NPEVRLQQIAA
-326 IKRITRGIAQSAGLE
+326 IKRISKGIALSAGLD
-341 ESDYPAVVVHED
+341 ESLAPEVYVHED

-362 PAQTNIVRGAI
+362 PAQTNIVRSAI
-373 KNAIGDTNVL
+373 ANAIGEDNVL
-383 ETQAVMA
+383 ETEAVMA

-400 DENIP
+400 EQHVP
-405 ITLFWLGGVNQQ
+405 ITLFWLGGVEPS
-417 QYAKAIKNNET
+417 QYDAAMQSGAT

-440 YKVALPT
+440 YKKALPT
-447 GIKAMSNAA
+447 GITAMSNAA

-462 SE
+462 K

>member
-1 MVINIINTSRIT
+1 
-13 KSLGVHNQ
+13 
-21 LMRQIMKLSYL
+21 MKLSAI
-32 SAALLFAAPLLQ
+32 SAALLLLSPFAQ
-44 AKGLDLDLSK
+44 ATTLDLNLQK
-54 TMPSIEK
+54 TMPEIEK
-61 LYLDLHQSPELSYSE
+61 LYLDLHQSPELSYHE
-76 KNTGKKIAAKL
+76 KETGQKLAKQL
-87 SNLGFEVTDNVGGY
+87 KQLGFTVTDNVGGY
-101 GVVGIYKNG
+101 GVVGIYENG
-110 NGPTVMIRTD
+110 DGPTVMIRTD

-126 TEQTNKPYAST
+126 VEQTGKPYASKVT
-137 VKVIDEHGA
+137 VTNDAGA
-146 NVGVMH
+146 TVGVMH

-165 TAEQLIA
+165 TAQHLMTHKEQ
-172 HKSKW
+172 W
-177 KGTLM
+177 QGTLM

-191 GGGAKAMLSEG
+191 GGGAKAMLKEG
-202 LFSKYAKPD
+202 LFTKYPTPD
-211 HIIAL
+211 HVIGL

-226 VTMKNEYTMASVDS
+226 VSMKTEYTMASVDS
-240 VDINIKGKG
+240 VDIIVKGKG

-265 ARTVLALQTITSR
+265 SRIVLALQTITSR

-315 NPDVRNAQIAA
+315 NPEVRLQQIAA
-326 IKRITRGIAQSAGLE
+326 IKRITKGIALSAGLD
-341 ESDYPAVVVHED
+341 ESLAPEVYVHED

-362 PAQTNIVRGAI
+362 PAQTNVVRSAI
-373 KNAIGDTNVL
+373 ANAIGEDNVL
-383 ETQAVMA
+383 ETEAVMA

-400 DENIP
+400 EQNVP
-405 ITLFWLGGVNQQ
+405 ITLFWLGGVEPS
-417 QYAKAIKNNET
+417 QYDSAMQSGAT

-440 YKVALPT
+440 YKKALPT
-447 GIKAMSNAA
+447 GITAMSNAA

-462 SE
+462 K

>member
-1 MVINIINTSRIT
+1 
-13 KSLGVHNQ
+13 
-21 LMRQIMKLSYL
+21 MKFHKIY
-32 SAALLFAAPLLQ
+32 AALLFISPLLS
-44 AKGLDLDLSK
+44 ATTLDLKLDK
-54 TMPSIEK
+54 TMPAIEQ
-61 LYLDLHQSPELSYSE
+61 LYLDLHQSPELSYHE
-76 KNTGKKIAAKL
+76 QQTGLKIAKQL
-87 SNLGFEVTDNVGGY
+87 KQLGFDVTDNVGGF

-110 NGPTVMIRTD
+110 NGPTIMIRTD

-126 TEQTNKPYAST
+126 IEQTGKPYASKVT
-137 VKVIDEHGA
+137 VTNDEGA
-146 NVGVMH
+146 TVGVMH

-165 TAEQLIA
+165 TAQQLVMHQDA
-172 HKSKW
+172 W
-177 KGTLM
+177 QGTLM

-191 GGGAKAMLSEG
+191 GGGAKAMLKEG
-202 LFSKYAKPD
+202 LFSKYPTPD
-211 HIIAL
+211 HVIAL

-226 VTMKNEYTMASVDS
+226 VSMKNEYTMASVDS
-240 VDINIKGKG
+240 VDITVKGKG

-265 ARTVLALQTITSR
+265 SRIVLALQTITSR

-302 SDEVKL
+302 SDQVKL

-315 NPDVRNAQIAA
+315 NPAVRLQQIAA
-326 IKRITRGIAQSAGLE
+326 IKRISKGIAISAGLD
-341 ESDYPAVVVHED
+341 ESLTPEVYVHED

-362 PAQTNIVRGAI
+362 PAQTNIVRSAI
-373 KNAIGDTNVL
+373 SAAIGESNVL
-383 ETQAVMA
+383 ETEAVMA

-400 DENIP
+400 DKNIP
-405 ITLFWLGGVNQQ
+405 ITLFWLGGVEQT
-417 QYAKAIKNNET
+417 QYAAAQKSGDT

-456 VALFNK
+456 VALFNQ
-462 SE
+462 